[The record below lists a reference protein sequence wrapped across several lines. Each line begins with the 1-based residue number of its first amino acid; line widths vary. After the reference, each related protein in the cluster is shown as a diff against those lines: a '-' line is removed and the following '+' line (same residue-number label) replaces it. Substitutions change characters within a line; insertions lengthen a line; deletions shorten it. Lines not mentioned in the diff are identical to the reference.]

1 MASAAD
7 EHARRSAT
15 GATPAIRILPRRG
28 DRPEP
33 APRLPRTL
41 PGGLVPR
48 AIMPEPMRLRHPL
61 RAWWQATPVD
71 RASEPQLLP
80 ETAPHGRTPEWRFAA
95 VVIISPQSAG
105 RAGPS
110 NAHDR
115 GGDALRAEAAIGNGP
130 RSHVSAAFLGAIAE
144 PRVRRRISGGIRHD
158 RRRGFAK
165 ISARPGGGG
174 LSPPNGRQWAR
185 LGILHR
191 ARRRR
196 RVARQR
202 DRRNETHPGLRPFG
216 TSRLYSPRP
225 TAAPRRLKG
234 IPAPAELRISRRWT
248 GPAERRRPGIP

>member
-80 ETAPHGRTPEWRFAA
+80 ETAPHGRTPEWRGA
-95 VVIISPQSAG
+95 P
-105 RAGPS
+105 
-110 NAHDR
+110 
-115 GGDALRAEAAIGNGP
+115 
-130 RSHVSAAFLGAIAE
+130 LG
-144 PRVRRRISGGIRHD
+144 
-158 RRRGFAK
+158 
-165 ISARPGGGG
+165 
-174 LSPPNGRQWAR
+174 LNSPPTP
-185 LGILHR
+185 
-191 ARRRR
+191 RRSG
-196 RVARQR
+196 ARQPH
-202 DRRNETHPGLRPFG
+202 DQGGET
-216 TSRLYSPRP
+216 P
-225 TAAPRRLKG
+225 T
-234 IPAPAELRISRRWT
+234 
-248 GPAERRRPGIP
+248 

>member
-80 ETAPHGRTPEWRFAA
+80 ETAHGRTPEWRFAA

-105 RAGPS
+105 RAEPS

-115 GGDALRAEAAIGNGP
+115 GGDALGAEAAIGNGP

-144 PRVRRRISGGIRHD
+144 PRVRRRISCGIRHD

-216 TSRLYSPRP
+216 TSRLYPSRP
-225 TAAPRRLKG
+225 TAAPRRLKR
-234 IPAPAELRISRRWT
+234 IPALAELRISRRWT
-248 GPAERRRPGIP
+248 GRAESRRPGIQ